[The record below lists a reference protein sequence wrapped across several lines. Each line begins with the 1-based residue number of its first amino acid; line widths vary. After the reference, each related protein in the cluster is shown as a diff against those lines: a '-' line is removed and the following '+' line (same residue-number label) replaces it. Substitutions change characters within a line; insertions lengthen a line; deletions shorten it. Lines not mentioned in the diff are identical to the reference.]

1 MNIIMIGC
9 EFTGKTTLS
18 TEIVYWIE
26 ENMGD
31 GSHFHDH
38 FTIPSTELSA
48 EAAVN
53 YQAAD
58 PQVKEMLQR
67 YMITYHISPGFYNAP
82 DHHLMGVHIEEAVYA
97 PLYYGYGGPDSGS
110 PKRSPEGQ
118 RTKMARHMEQE
129 ILEFAPN
136 SVLVLMKATPEVIRN
151 RMAENF
157 LPDAEPVARQVL
169 SKQDGEPTRGVVED
183 KDVEYVLARFEEEF
197 EASLIKN
204 KLVLDTTTST
214 VEESLAEFLESVQ
227 PFLSDA
233 DKARLEAKKSD

>member
-67 YMITYHISPGFYNAP
+67 
-82 DHHLMGVHIEEAVYA
+82 
-97 PLYYGYGGPDSGS
+97 GY
-110 PKRSPEGQ
+110 
-118 RTKMARHMEQE
+118 
-129 ILEFAPN
+129 I
-136 SVLVLMKATPEVIRN
+136 
-151 RMAENF
+151 F
-157 LPDAEPVARQVL
+157 LPAGEHGDVITFTPPFTITD
-169 SKQDGEPTRGVVED
+169 KQLGSAVHALHSA
-183 KDVEYVLARFEEEF
+183 LA
-197 EASLIKN
+197 
-204 KLVLDTTTST
+204 
-214 VEESLAEFLESVQ
+214 
-227 PFLSDA
+227 
-233 DKARLEAKKSD
+233 